1 MDHNLLVAARSE
13 YTDKL
18 QDILCEPICNGIK
31 EIWERCK
38 KEHRNSP
45 LSNFQKK
52 LCSIPEWNQEV
63 INVQLKKIIS
73 KNDLS
78 NDYLDKII
86 EAVFLSNVKILSVVK
101 LNDSK
106 QTIDVKVP
114 DTKNFIHRC
123 FIESARRFYCDP
135 YLIDDRESGSNTKQ
149 EINRN
154 VKRCNSTINDSIDK
168 TIRAMIPMED
178 ILNKYLKD
186 QSEVDSEASMEEE
199 QHSPIKEETHEPQ
212 PQHYNYQDQEQPEQP
227 HQQEEEKNEDIFQE
241 RPCENL
247 VETPSGEINIQQPI
261 PEIFEQNPVEQEKL
275 HIDLKEPEKNFF
287 SDSD

>member
-18 QDILCEPICNGIK
+18 QDILCESIYSGIK
-31 EIWERCK
+31 EVWEKCK
-38 KEHRNSP
+38 TEHKNNP

-52 LCSIPEWNQEV
+52 LCLIPEWNQEV
-63 INVQLKKIIS
+63 INTFLRKTTS
-73 KNDLS
+73 KNDIS
-78 NDYLDKII
+78 EDYLDKII

-101 LNDSK
+101 LNESK

-135 YLIDDRESGSNTKQ
+135 YLVDDRESGSNTKQ

-154 VKRCNSTINDSIDK
+154 VKRCTTTINDSIDK

-178 ILNKYLKD
+178 ILNRYLKD
-186 QSEVDSEASMEEE
+186 QSEVDSETNSIENVPESYTQRE
-199 QHSPIKEETHEPQ
+199 PSFEKEETQQ
-212 PQHYNYQDQEQPEQP
+212 PQIQEIIETK
-227 HQQEEEKNEDIFQE
+227 EEDLFQE

-247 VETPSGEINIQQPI
+247 VETPTGEINVQQTYNPQDV
-261 PEIFEQNPVEQEKL
+261 FEKPTEQEKL

>member
-18 QDILCEPICNGIK
+18 QDILCESICSGIK
-31 EIWERCK
+31 EIWEKCK
-38 KEHRNSP
+38 SEHKNNP

-52 LCSIPEWNQEV
+52 LCLIPEWNQEV
-63 INVQLKKIIS
+63 INTQLKKIIN
-73 KNDLS
+73 KNNIS

-101 LNDSK
+101 LNNSK

-123 FIESARRFYCDP
+123 FIESARRFYRDP

-168 TIRAMIPMED
+168 TIRGMIPMED

-186 QSEVDSEASMEEE
+186 QCEIDSEASSIENYPEPIFEEV
-199 QHSPIKEETHEPQ
+199 QPSFETI
-212 PQHYNYQDQEQPEQP
+212 NDAQEQENNS
-227 HQQEEEKNEDIFQE
+227 ESKNEEDLFQE

-247 VETPSGEINIQQPI
+247 VETPTGEINSNLQEKQD
-261 PEIFEQNPVEQEKL
+261 IFEEPLQSLQEQEKL

-287 SDSD
+287 SDSE

>member
-18 QDILCEPICNGIK
+18 QDILCEPICSGIK

-38 KEHRNSP
+38 KEHRKNP
-45 LSNFQKK
+45 LSNFQQK
-52 LCSIPEWNQEV
+52 LCLIPEWNQEV
-63 INVQLKKIIS
+63 INTQLKKIIS

-135 YLIDDRESGSNTKQ
+135 YLIDDRETGSNTKQ

-186 QSEVDSEASMEEE
+186 QSEVDSEASIEEE
-199 QHSPIKEETHEPQ
+199 QHSPPSEPQ
-212 PQHYNYQDQEQPEQP
+212 ESEQHSYHQEEIPE
-227 HQQEEEKNEDIFQE
+227 QEEEKNEDIFQE

-247 VETPSGEINIQQPI
+247 VETPTGEINIEQPV